1 MLIAHHFEYDL
12 FGWVVIY
19 GFWRIIDVV
28 ESGQQRGYCD
38 RDENNGDADG
48 TAFPTELQIA
58 L

>member
-48 TAFPTELQIA
+48 FSN
-58 L
+58 